1 MTSYQDKAGM
11 LLLKSKLSGFQ
22 MVLEQCDSEAH
33 DAELIVQKIIK
44 NYFLRRPAINVLW
57 QGHEID
63 IDKLRKEA
71 VAGETNLDY
80 LKLIS
85 ALEAELAEENKL
97 YDISTH
103 PAFIIGMDVLFI
115 TKTVIDMYERI
126 LDINKK
132 YIWDGIYKKIKND
145 QEIIEEEKEKEVLEE
160 LPLTEPEWKKVFS
173 IIDEL
178 VIKHGADK
186 ITAFNFN
193 NLFRFKV
200 KTDQD
205 KKTAAEYITSK
216 TGREIYTRLIG
227 KLGPGK

>member
-57 QGHEID
+57 QGHEVD

-71 VAGETNLDY
+71 VAGETHLDY
-80 LKLIS
+80 LKLIN

-115 TKTVIDMYERI
+115 TKTVIDLYERI
-126 LDINKK
+126 HDINKK

-145 QEIIEEEKEKEVLEE
+145 QEAIEEEKEALEE
-160 LPLTEPEWKKVFS
+160 LPLTETEWREVFS
-173 IIDEL
+173 VIDEL
-178 VIKHGADK
+178 IIKYGADK